1 MDAEKLQPIG
11 PANDRPGLFAY
22 GPLRGSALGG
32 SARQVSF
39 SPVDT
44 IATLFDESAQL
55 IHAETWLV
63 QRQLAALQSR
73 GGDDEAFFDAV
84 LKALRELLPGIDSI
98 KVKADGVEMTGPEV
112 GKGVPIAGVSDGYV
126 GTIRWIL
133 DLIARWSY
141 RYQRLTGKQPG
152 GSIAK
157 EMRGL
162 VVVDEM
168 GLRLHPRW
176 QTSVVREVRECF
188 PNMSFIVTSHH
199 PLICSAP
206 FRVKFTS
213 CDAIPKQAALSS
225 NRRTF
230 HRHYGG

>member
-1 MDAEKLQPIG
+1 M
-11 PANDRPGLFAY
+11 
-22 GPLRGSALGG
+22 
-32 SARQVSF
+32 
-39 SPVDT
+39 
-44 IATLFDESAQL
+44 
-55 IHAETWLV
+55 

-84 LKALRELLPGIDSI
+84 LKTLRELLPGVDSI

-126 GTIRWIL
+126 GTIGWIL

-168 GLRLHPRW
+168 GLHLAPRW
-176 QTSVVREVRECF
+176 QTSVVREVRERF

-199 PLICSAP
+199 PLMLLGARPAEIHVL
-206 FRVKFTS
+206 RR
-213 CDAIPKQAALSS
+213 DPKQAALSS

-230 HRHYGG
+230 HPALQRIRSSPAAGSTCRRRSMKTPSVCWQSIEHYCAPAKATRIQRSPNLIRSCAVA